1 MLGELGRDSR
11 TARGAKRRTD
21 REHRR
26 GRGRGRGR
34 YSGPRNVG
42 EQPDRYEEEED
53 ASLLSGDGRNAT
65 LEDLVTEA
73 QTKASAMRVKAT
85 EESAGWEEAFSAE
98 TKNRKESG
106 VYAHLCQV
114 VEASSLS
121 SRLMID
127 KETYDLSGHDN
138 SDDFGTVRR
147 LLVEVSNGGKDEM
160 SVHESATEIAA
171 ETVSQPEPV
180 VQPTK
185 ETLQEQPQPQPSQS
199 TISDAAAEEAL
210 DELLSM

>member
-11 TARGAKRRTD
+11 TARGAKRKTD
-21 REHRR
+21 REHRRGR

-42 EQPDRYEEEED
+42 EQPDRYGD
-53 ASLLSGDGRNAT
+53 DGDDDDFSTGDGRNAK

-73 QTKASAMRVKAT
+73 QTKASAMRVKAN
-85 EESAGWEEAFSAE
+85 EEAAGWEEAFSAQMKDNE
-98 TKNRKESG
+98 RDG
-106 VYAHLCQV
+106 VYAHLCKV
-114 VEASSLS
+114 IGASPLS

-127 KETYDLSGHDN
+127 KEDDAGGQGNWDDYD
-138 SDDFGTVRR
+138 TARR
-147 LLVEVSNGGKDEM
+147 LIFEMSNGKKDEAK
-160 SVHESATEIAA
+160 SPESATA
-171 ETVSQPEPV
+171 ETPSQSEPV

-185 ETLQEQPQPQPSQS
+185 EAPKEPSPQS